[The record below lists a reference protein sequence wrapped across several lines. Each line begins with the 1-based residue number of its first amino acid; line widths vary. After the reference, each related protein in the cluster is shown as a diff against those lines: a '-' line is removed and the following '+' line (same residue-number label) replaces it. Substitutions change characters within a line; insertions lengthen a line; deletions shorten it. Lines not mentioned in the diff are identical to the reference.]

1 MIPVRPIVKDDRES
15 IQRLLVRSTTF
26 NQAEIDT
33 ALEVIDAALAQP
45 EKEEYIVYCTHLPSG
60 DLVGYICFGPIP
72 MTDRCYDLYW
82 IIVDR
87 KFTRRGVGAE
97 LMLSMEE
104 TLTKKNGRRIYIDT
118 SSAPQY
124 EAARLFYENCGF
136 VVDSVLD
143 DFYRIGDDKVI
154 YRKDI

>member
-1 MIPVRPIVKDDRES
+1 MIPVKPLVKDDREA
-15 IQRLLVRSTTF
+15 IQRLLVRSKTF

-33 ALEVIDAALAQP
+33 ALEVIDAALAHP
-45 EKEEYIVYCTHLPSG
+45 EKEEYTVYCTHLPSG
-60 DLVGYICFGPIP
+60 DLIGFICFGPIP

-97 LMLSMEE
+97 LMLNMEE
-104 TLTKKNGRRIYIDT
+104 TLTQKNGRRIYIDT

-143 DFYRIGDDKVI
+143 DFYRVGDDKVI
-154 YRKDI
+154 FRKEI

>member
-1 MIPVRPIVKDDRES
+1 MIPVRPLVKDDREA
-15 IQRLLVRSTTF
+15 IQRLLTRSTTF
-26 NQAEIDT
+26 NQAEITT
-33 ALEVIDAALAQP
+33 ALEVVDAALAHP
-45 EKEEYIVYCTHLPSG
+45 EKEEYIVYCAHLPAG
-60 DLVGYICFGPIP
+60 DLIGFICFGPIP

-82 IIVDR
+82 IVVDR

-118 SSAPQY
+118 SSAPHY

-143 DFYRIGDDKVI
+143 DFYRLGDDKVI
-154 YRKDI
+154 YRKEI